1 MFILLDD
8 MIANMEAN
16 RKLKPVVAE
25 MFTRGRKLIIS
36 SVFISQSYF
45 AVPKTIILN
54 LKYNTKHYFIMRKL
68 IKR

>member
-8 MIANMEAN
+8 MMADMEAN
-16 RKLKPVVAE
+16 RKLKPVVE
-25 MFTRGRKLIIS
+25 IFTRGRKLIIS

-45 AVPKTIILN
+45 AVPRTIILN